1 MNSTRKD
8 RKILEQMLIETVE
21 TLDDVRAMQVLD
33 FARWLQTQPSASDM
47 EETAWEEAYLR
58 QKDAFRKMAEEA
70 LLEFE
75 AGVTLEMTME
85 DDHIQIR

>member
-1 MNSTRKD
+1 
-8 RKILEQMLIETVE
+8 MLIETVE

-33 FARWLQTQPSASDM
+33 FARWLQTQPAASDM

-85 DDHIQIR
+85 DDYIQIR

>member
-1 MNSTRKD
+1 MNSARKD

-33 FARWLQTQPSASDM
+33 FARWLQTQPAASDM

-58 QKDAFRKMAEEA
+58 QKDTFRKMAEEA